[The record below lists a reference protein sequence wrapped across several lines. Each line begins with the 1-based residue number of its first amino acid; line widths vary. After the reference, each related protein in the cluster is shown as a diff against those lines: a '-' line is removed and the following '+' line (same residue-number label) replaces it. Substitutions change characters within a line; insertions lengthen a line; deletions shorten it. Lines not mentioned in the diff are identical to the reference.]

1 MGAVFETS
9 GSESP
14 PHQPG
19 SPAGRPGRL
28 RWARAGP
35 GILLALALWPAVVP
49 VAAQAPRPGFVF
61 EVPDGRL
68 KGGGR
73 YSIRLQEI
81 DRRPDELV
89 LRVIQRAGPKH
100 ARRPFVVRGV
110 CTFMAQNAKKIVEM
124 KVVPSDPDI
133 VRVRFPDKF
142 AQEELD
148 DERRMFFTENLCQ
161 KLLAGPP

>member
-1 MGAVFETS
+1 MGVVFVTS
-9 GSESP
+9 GSEWP
-14 PHQPG
+14 LRQPNG
-19 SPAGRPGRL
+19 LGATLGRL
-28 RWARAGP
+28 RSVRACLGF
-35 GILLALALWPAVVP
+35 LLALALGP
-49 VAAQAPRPGFVF
+49 VAMPAGAQAQQPGFVF
-61 EVPDGRL
+61 EVPDGQL
-68 KGGGR
+68 KGGAR

-81 DRRPDELV
+81 DRKPDELV

-110 CTFMAQNAKKIVEM
+110 CTFMARNAKKIVEM

-133 VRVRFPDKF
+133 VRVRFPDNF

>member
-1 MGAVFETS
+1 MRS
-9 GSESP
+9 
-14 PHQPG
+14 
-19 SPAGRPGRL
+19 
-28 RWARAGP
+28 ARAGL
-35 GILLALALWPAVVP
+35 GYLLALALGPVVMPAG
-49 VAAQAPRPGFVF
+49 AQAQRPGFVF

-68 KGGGR
+68 KGGAR

-81 DRRPDELV
+81 DRGPDELV

-110 CTFMAQNAKKIVEM
+110 CAFMAQNAKKIVEM
-124 KVVPSDPDI
+124 KVVPGDPDI
-133 VRVRFPDKF
+133 VRVRFPDNF

>member
-9 GSESP
+9 GSEGLLR
-14 PHQPG
+14 QPG
-19 SPAGRPGRL
+19 CPGMRPGRL
-28 RWARAGP
+28 RSAHAGLRY
-35 GILLALALWPAVVP
+35 LLALALWTVLMPA
-49 VAAQAPRPGFVF
+49 AAQALRPGFVF
-61 EVPDGRL
+61 EVPDGKL
-68 KGGGR
+68 KDGAR

-81 DRRPDELV
+81 DRGPDELV
-89 LRVIQRAGPKH
+89 LWVIQRAGPKH
-100 ARRPFVVRGV
+100 ARRPFVVRGA
-110 CTFMAQNAKKIVEM
+110 CAFLAQHAKKIVEM

-133 VRVRFPDKF
+133 VRVRFPDQF

>member
-1 MGAVFETS
+1 M
-9 GSESP
+9 
-14 PHQPG
+14 
-19 SPAGRPGRL
+19 PA
-28 RWARAGP
+28 
-35 GILLALALWPAVVP
+35 
-49 VAAQAPRPGFVF
+49 AAQAPRPGFVF
-61 EVPDGRL
+61 EVPDGKL

-110 CTFMAQNAKKIVEM
+110 CAFMAQNSKKIVEM
-124 KVVPSDPDI
+124 KVVPSDPDV